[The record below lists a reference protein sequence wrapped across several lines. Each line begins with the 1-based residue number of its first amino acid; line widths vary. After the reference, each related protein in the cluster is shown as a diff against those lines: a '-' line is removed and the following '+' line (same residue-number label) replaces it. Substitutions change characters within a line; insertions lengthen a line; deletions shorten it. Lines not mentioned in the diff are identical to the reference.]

1 MATPNYGFT
10 LLTGADTAGYNSINT
25 LITSIDTSLYAS
37 VAVPGMIMLNSTTAS
52 IPIGWVALSASTT
65 PTLADMNAA
74 FGTPPGV
81 VTWIMKS
88 A

>member
-1 MATPNYGFT
+1 MATTNYGFT

-25 LITSIDTSLYAS
+25 LITSIDTSLYAR
-37 VAVPGMIMLNSTTAS
+37 VAVPGMIMLNATATV
-52 IPIGWVALSASTT
+52 PTGWAALSASTS
-65 PTLADMNAA
+65 PTLSAMNTA
-74 FGTPPGV
+74 FGTPPGT

>member
-25 LITSIDTSLYAS
+25 LITSIDTSLYAR
-37 VAVPGMIMLNSTTAS
+37 VAVPGMIMLNATATV
-52 IPIGWVALSASTT
+52 PMGWVALSASTT